1 MQRISMKALVAALC
15 TAGVCGLSGQAG
27 AAAFFLPYQGAAA
40 VGNSLA
46 GSAALGEDASTVY
59 FNPAG
64 MSRLQTGQVTIAG
77 HYIDPSFKY
86 SDTGSTG
93 PASFGTGG
101 NGGDFVPNTALPALF
116 AVLPMG
122 PWRFGLGISAPF
134 GSKTDYEAGWRGRF
148 QADFT
153 EVKVINVNP
162 SVSYQFA
169 DWISAGVGLNYV
181 KADAEIRR
189 SQLLDLDPG
198 PGVTLA
204 EGGAKLTGKDSALSF
219 NLGVLMDL
227 TKATRV
233 GISYRSRVDLD
244 LSGRQTLTLPNGA
257 EIASQTFDIRADL
270 SLPAMTALSVV
281 HDLNDRWALLGDFTY
296 YQWSSLQQLI
306 PRNAATGAA
315 STPLDLNFRDTK
327 RISAAVNYRLN
338 DAWLLRGGLAWDQ
351 APVGSAETRTAN
363 QPDSDRTWISAG
375 ARWDVSKAHRLDFA
389 YAYVILAAASINHA
403 VANAGT
409 LRGDYD
415 NSAHIFAAQY
425 TFSW

>member
-1 MQRISMKALVAALC
+1 MQRISMKALAAAFC
-15 TAGVCGLSGQAG
+15 AAGMGSVSGQAG

-64 MSRLQTGQVTIAG
+64 MSRLKTGQVTIAG

-93 PASFGTGG
+93 PAAFTGG
-101 NGGDFVPNTALPALF
+101 NGGDFAPNTALPALF

-122 PWRFGLGISAPF
+122 AWRFGLGISAPF

-181 KADAEIRR
+181 KAEAEIER
-189 SQLLDLDPG
+189 SQLLPG
-198 PGVTLA
+198 PS
-204 EGGAKLTGKDSALSF
+204 EGRVRLTGEDSTFAY
-219 NLGVLMDL
+219 NLGVLIQP
-227 TKATRV
+227 TPATRV

-244 LSGRQTLTLPNGA
+244 LSGRQRVTLASGA
-257 EIASQTFDIRADL
+257 EFAAQTFDIRADL

-281 HDLNDRWALLGDFTY
+281 HDLNDRWALLGDITF
-296 YQWSSLQQLI
+296 YQWSSIQQLV
-306 PRNAATGAA
+306 PRNASTGAA

-338 DAWLLRGGLAWDQ
+338 EAWLLRGGLAWDQ
-351 APVGSAETRTAN
+351 APVGSAEARTAN

-375 ARWDVSKAHRLDFA
+375 ARWDVSAAHRLDFA
-389 YAYVILAAASINHA
+389 YAYVMLAATSINHT